1 MNDNVFHGYGVEV
14 SLDNPDNFL
23 KVMETLTRIGIASKK
38 ANTLYQSCHILHKKG
53 RYAIVHFKEM
63 FQLDGKTSDVT
74 AEDLARRNRIA
85 TLLQEW
91 NLVKVIDSLD
101 KLDLAPMAQI
111 KIIPF
116 KDKNKWIL
124 EPKYT
129 IGSKKY

>member
-1 MNDNVFHGYGVEV
+1 MNDDVFNGHGIEV

-63 FQLDGKTSDVT
+63 FELDGKPSDIT
-74 AEDLARRNRIA
+74 ADDLARRNRIA
-85 TLLQEW
+85 SLLHEW
-91 NLVKVIDSLD
+91 NLVKVNTSLD
-101 KLDLAPMAQI
+101 TLNLAPMSQI

-124 EPKYT
+124 ESKYT